1 MIYHYLSEIFQSGG
15 DTSRIIIKSSCL
27 PTQFININTNMS
39 TTISSRSSLKLV
51 SFSEMMDKV
60 QMLVTPAIP
69 FTVRLYRRFPPVA
82 TYAISG
88 PARFL
93 MIRFRSILMRQELED
108 IFDFSSKGGQCPSGA
123 AKDSIISRSGATL
136 AQMFCYLGRLLIGP
150 EATTV
155 ASPATAE
162 ILVVYVQSC
171 GIMKINRIRMVAF
184 LVSNIFRAIFVIC
197 FHPLMQSIG
206 SHLRRAAWHSLHRL
220 SSPEHTSFTQ
230 HNSLFS

>member
-1 MIYHYLSEIFQSGG
+1 
-15 DTSRIIIKSSCL
+15 
-27 PTQFININTNMS
+27 
-39 TTISSRSSLKLV
+39 
-51 SFSEMMDKV
+51 
-60 QMLVTPAIP
+60 MLVTPAIP
-69 FTVRLYRRFPPVA
+69 FTVRLYRRIPPVA

-93 MIRFRSILMRQELED
+93 MIRSRSILMRQELED

-230 HNSLFS
+230 YTTVRSRNPLDWNVLIFIVARSAAEEPSHQRCSHESSCYRCSLKLLPLRWR